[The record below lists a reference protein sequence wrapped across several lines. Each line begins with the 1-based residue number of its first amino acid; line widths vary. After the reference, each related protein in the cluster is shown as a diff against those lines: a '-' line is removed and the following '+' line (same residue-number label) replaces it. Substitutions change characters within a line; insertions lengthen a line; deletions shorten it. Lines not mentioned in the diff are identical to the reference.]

1 MNVCL
6 HEKLCENKKDDLSK
20 KNKKNNCKDNLKNV
34 VCRDS

>member
-20 KNKKNNCKDNLKNV
+20 KKKQQKNNTAKII
-34 VCRDS
+34 